1 MEKETPNLT
10 SRSLVEAG
18 IILIAL
24 ALGIYYLLGFLVM
37 IGPAAA
43 YLSKSSQGFWPWD
56 LIRSLIPSIFAVLAA
71 GLMLWKNKLIAAW
84 LVPAEEELKWSNYTP
99 VIMLRLILTG
109 LAAFFLLKSLP
120 ISIREIII
128 NLTMTG
134 IQRLEYSTSFYSENL
149 LINGIQALFSLL
161 IIVYIRP
168 LSDWLMSRIN
178 EQEKRETTET

>member
-56 LIRSLIPSIFAVLAA
+56 LIRRLIPNIFAVLAA
-71 GLMLWKNKLIAAW
+71 GLMLWKHKLIATW
-84 LVPAEEELKWSNYTP
+84 LVPAEEELKWPNYTP

-109 LAAFFLLKSLP
+109 LSAFFLLKSLP
-120 ISIREIII
+120 VSIREIII
-128 NLTMTG
+128 NLTLTG
-134 IQRLEYSTSFYSENL
+134 AERTARSSGLYSEEML
-149 LINGIQALFSLL
+149 MNGVQTLFSLL

-178 EQEKRETTET
+178 EQGKGETTET